1 MSRVIEFESASVACE
16 ASSADKEAQAQRDD
30 EDGEAAE
37 RNPGARGY
45 VPLCRAASPEV

>member
-16 ASSADKEAQAQRDD
+16 ASWADKEALAQRDS

-37 RNPGARGY
+37 RNPGALGY
-45 VPLCRAASPEV
+45 VLPCRAASPEI